1 LRSGDDPE
9 TASFPG
15 FAVPDNRGNPTG
27 VAVTP
32 KGADM
37 SEFASEETVAADD
50 QMETPIEPESGVE
63 ATPAAASDDEDW
75 ED

>member
-1 LRSGDDPE
+1 
-9 TASFPG
+9 
-15 FAVPDNRGNPTG
+15 
-27 VAVTP
+27 
-32 KGADM
+32 M

-63 ATPAAASDDEDW
+63 DAPAATASDDDW